1 MKPRV
6 SQVLDTYHVKL
17 QLYFFTT
24 FYHIES
30 TNNLTSS
37 TLNQNQTMQVQ

>member
-24 FYHIES
+24 KS